1 MSHTTS
7 QKILLYLIYGLV
19 LLMVLFSLI
28 AIKDKNFSGYRKC
41 VDNKCKLKDEAFCN
55 KAREQMACC
64 TGAGGKLAL
73 DSQNKFTCLF
83 S

>member
-1 MSHTTS
+1 MSHTTA

-28 AIKDKNFSGYRKC
+28 AIQDKSFSGYKKC
-41 VDNKCKLKDEAFCN
+41 VEKKCERGGEKFCQ
-55 KAREQMACC
+55 KSREQMNCC

-73 DSQNKFTCLF
+73 DAQNKFTCVF